1 MHSSFRYF
9 GSTKICVTTSPDYAM
24 TAYDFN
30 TPIDRRSVGATK
42 WDKYTG
48 RNILPMWVADMDF
61 RGPPQINAA
70 LAAHM
75 QHGVYGYTRD
85 EWSTEPIAAYLK
97 QQYDWDVRSSE
108 IVTVPG
114 LVCGLNVMTRAFADA
129 GEGVLTTTP
138 AYPPFMSSAVNQGRV
153 SQQAPMQERDG
164 AWSLDIDAMERAMH
178 VRGPAATRM
187 FMLCHPHNPTGRVW
201 TQAELEAIARFCER
215 HDLIVCSDEIH
226 CDLILDGAL
235 QKHVPF
241 AKACPALA
249 ARTVTLMAPSKT
261 FNVAGLG
268 AAIAVIQDETLRKKF
283 EAAKAG
289 IVPHVNVLGHVAMMA
304 AWSGECE
311 AWRQQCLAHLRSNGE
326 RLVAAINQ
334 IPGLKCTLPQA
345 TYLLWVDC
353 RARFPEGAGKAFEA
367 IGLGPN
373 EGADFG
379 WPGFA
384 RFNFG
389 CTGATIDEAIRRLSL
404 LR

>member
-1 MHSSFRYF
+1 M
-9 GSTKICVTTSPDYAM
+9 TS
-24 TAYDFN
+24 YDFN
-30 TPIDRRSVGATK
+30 IPIDRRSVGSIK
-42 WDKYTG
+42 WDKYAGKT
-48 RNILPMWVADMDF
+48 ILPMWVADMDF
-61 RGPPQINAA
+61 RGPPQIDAA
-70 LAAHM
+70 LAAHA

-85 EWSTEPIAAYLK
+85 DWPNDPVATYLK
-97 QQYDWDVRSSE
+97 QQYDWDVAPAH

-114 LVCGLNVMTRAFADA
+114 LVCGLNVTTRAFAGA
-129 GEGVLTTTP
+129 GEGIMTTTP

-153 SQQAPMQERDG
+153 SQQVKMAFDG
-164 AWSLDIDAMERAMH
+164 TTWALDLPAME
-178 VRGPAATRM
+178 AAIQSGNGNATKV
-187 FMLCHPHNPTGRVW
+187 FLLCHPHNPTGHVW
-201 TQAELEAIARFCER
+201 KQTELEAIARFCER
-215 HDLIVCSDEIH
+215 HDLILCSDEIH
-226 CDLILDGAL
+226 CDLILDPA
-235 QKHVPF
+235 QQSHVPF

-261 FNVAGLG
+261 YNVAGLG
-268 AAIAVIQDETLRKKF
+268 AAIAVIQEESLRKQF
-283 EAAKAG
+283 EIAKAG

-326 RLVAAINQ
+326 RLVAAIND

-353 RARFPEGAGKAFEA
+353 RARFPEAAGKAFEA
-367 IGLGPN
+367 IGLGLN

-379 WPGFA
+379 WPGFV

-389 CTGATIDEAIRRLSL
+389 CTSATIDEAIRRLQA

>member
-1 MHSSFRYF
+1 
-9 GSTKICVTTSPDYAM
+9 M
-24 TAYDFN
+24 TQFDFN
-30 TPIDRRSVGATK
+30 TPIDRRNVGAIK
-42 WDKYTG
+42 WDKYAG
-48 RNILPMWVADMDF
+48 KDILPMWVADMDF
-61 RGPPQINAA
+61 RGPPQIAAA
-70 LAAHM
+70 LAAHL
-75 QHGVYGYTRD
+75 QHGVFGYTRD
-85 EWSTEPIAAYLK
+85 EWPNPHVAAYLK
-97 QQYDWDVRSSE
+97 QHYDWDVSPAQ

-114 LVCGLNVMTRAFADA
+114 LVCGLNVTTRAFASA
-129 GEGVLTTTP
+129 EEGVMTTTP
-138 AYPPFMSSAVNQGRV
+138 AYPPFMSSAANQGRV
-153 SQQAPMQERDG
+153 SQQVKMAFDG
-164 AWSLDIDAMERAMH
+164 TKWALDFDAMD
-178 VRGPAATRM
+178 AAVQTGGLNKTKV
-187 FMLCHPHNPTGRVW
+187 FLLCHPHNPTGHVW
-201 TQAELEAIARFCER
+201 MQSELEAIAGFCER

-235 QKHVPF
+235 QTHVPF

-249 ARTVTLMAPSKT
+249 GRTVTLMAPSKT
-261 FNVAGLG
+261 YNVAGLG
-268 AAIAVIQDETLRKKF
+268 AAIAVIQDEALRKKF
-283 EAAKAG
+283 EVAKAG

-311 AWRQQCLAHLRSNGE
+311 AWRQQCLAHLRGNGE

-389 CTGATIDEAIRRLSL
+389 CTSATIDEAIRRLSL

>member
-1 MHSSFRYF
+1 M
-9 GSTKICVTTSPDYAM
+9 TS
-24 TAYDFN
+24 YDFN
-30 TPIDRRSVGATK
+30 TPIDRRSVGAMK
-42 WDKYTG
+42 WDKYAG
-48 RNILPMWVADMDF
+48 KDILPMWVADMDF

-70 LAAHM
+70 IAAHM
-75 QHGVYGYTRD
+75 QHGIYGYTRD
-85 EWSTEPIAAYLK
+85 EWPNPQIAAYLK
-97 QQYDWDVRSSE
+97 RQYDWDVAPAE

-114 LVCGLNVMTRAFADA
+114 LVCGLNVTTRAFASA

-138 AYPPFMSSAVNQGRV
+138 AYPPFMSSAVNQERA
-153 SQQAPMQERDG
+153 SQQVKMHNEGG
-164 AWSLDIDAMERAMH
+164 AWTLDLAAMEAGV
-178 VRGPAATRM
+178 VRSGPNRTRI

-201 TQAELEAIARFCER
+201 TRAELDAMAAFCER

-226 CDLILDGAL
+226 CDLILDRA
-235 QKHVPF
+235 QQQHVPF

-268 AAIAVIQDETLRKKF
+268 AAIAVIQDENLRRRY

-311 AWRQQCLAHLRSNGE
+311 PWRQQCLAHLRTNGE

-353 RARFPEGAGKAFEA
+353 RARFPQGAGKAFEA

-389 CTGATIDEAIRRLSL
+389 CTSATVDEAIRRLQA

>member
-1 MHSSFRYF
+1 M
-9 GSTKICVTTSPDYAM
+9 TT
-24 TAYDFN
+24 YDFN
-30 TPIDRRSVGATK
+30 TPIDRRNVGATK
-42 WDKYTG
+42 WDKYAG
-48 RNILPMWVADMDF
+48 KEILPIWVADMDF
-61 RGPPQINAA
+61 RGPPQISAA
-70 LAAHM
+70 VAAHM
-75 QHGVYGYTRD
+75 EHGIYGYTRD
-85 EWSTEPIAAYLK
+85 DWPNEKVAAYL
-97 QQYDWDVRSSE
+97 QRQYAWDVMPSE

-114 LVCGLNVMTRAFADA
+114 LVCGLNVITRAFANPGD
-129 GEGVLTTTP
+129 GVMTNTP
-138 AYPPFMSSAVNQGRV
+138 AYPPFMSSAVNQGRI
-153 SQQAPMQERDG
+153 SQQVKLAFDG
-164 AWSLDIDAMERAMH
+164 TNWRLDFAAMEAAMQFGSLN
-178 VRGPAATRM
+178 RTRV
-187 FMLCHPHNPTGRVW
+187 FMLCHPHNPTGHVW
-201 TQAELEAIARFCER
+201 KQNELEAIAQFCER

-226 CDLILDGAL
+226 CDLILDSAL
-235 QKHVPF
+235 QTHVPF

-268 AAIAVIQDETLRKKF
+268 AAIAVIQDETLRRKF
-283 EAAKAG
+283 EMAKAG
-289 IVPHVNVLGHVAMMA
+289 IVPHVNVFGHVAMMA

-311 AWRQQCLAHLRSNGE
+311 AWRQQCLTHLRGNGE

-334 IPGLKCTLPQA
+334 IPGLKCSLPQA

-389 CTGATIDEAIRRLSL
+389 CTSATIDEAIRRLHAL
-404 LR
+404 K

>member
-1 MHSSFRYF
+1 M
-9 GSTKICVTTSPDYAM
+9 TT
-24 TAYDFN
+24 YDFD
-30 TPIDRRSVGATK
+30 TPIDRRSVGAMK
-42 WDKYTG
+42 WDKYAG
-48 RNILPMWVADMDF
+48 KDILPMWVADMDF

-85 EWSTEPIAAYLK
+85 EWPSPQVAAYLK
-97 QQYDWDVRSSE
+97 QQYDWHVDPAH

-114 LVCGLNVMTRAFADA
+114 LVCGLNVTTRAFANQ
-129 GEGVLTTTP
+129 GEGVMTTTP

-153 SQQAPMQERDG
+153 SQQVKMAFDG
-164 AWSLDIDAMERAMH
+164 TAWTLDLDAME
-178 VRGPAATRM
+178 AAVKSSPNKTKV
-187 FMLCHPHNPTGRVW
+187 FLLCHPHNPTGHVW
-201 TQAELEAIARFCER
+201 KPSELEAIAQFCER
-215 HDLIVCSDEIH
+215 YDLIVCSDEIH

-235 QKHVPF
+235 QTHVPF

-261 FNVAGLG
+261 YNVAGLG
-268 AAIAVIQDETLRKKF
+268 AAIAVIQDEALRRKF
-283 EAAKAG
+283 EVAKAG

-389 CTGATIDEAIRRLSL
+389 CTRATIDEAIRRLSV